1 MAIKDDM
8 EDIQEAVINE
18 LITENGITNTLA
30 DGQVIEAKIAD
41 NAVTAAKIADGS
53 VTAAKIADGSVTP
66 PKLSAG
72 APYWDSDGTFRKLGN
87 SILDNGLPDGAQL
100 FLASTGHAVLFGQYF
115 GNFRVVQD
123 TTERM
128 RIDSSGIISGRAFR
142 ADQGVQNLLTHQP

>member
-30 DGQVIEAKIAD
+30 DGQVIEAKIAN

-66 PKLSAG
+66 PNLAQVLLIGILMEHFVHKGMLLL
-72 APYWDSDGTFRKLGN
+72 F
-87 SILDNGLPDGAQL
+87 SITA
-100 FLASTGHAVLFGQYF
+100 FL
-115 GNFRVVQD
+115 
-123 TTERM
+123 TELNC
-128 RIDSSGIISGRAFR
+128 F
-142 ADQGVQNLLTHQP
+142 